1 MRNNAIS
8 ACLVACAL
16 GFTCTS
22 FSAQA
27 ETVSEAIL
35 KCKAEQNSLQ
45 RLLCFDKVAEN
56 ISGLKDQSFSDAQA
70 SAPPADAVL
79 PTTSKGQR
87 QPRDDFGKTPVDE
100 TPDALSSR
108 VTKVKKDTLKRQTVT
123 LQNGQVWRE
132 IGSSGH
138 IVKSGQ
144 QVTIEKGL
152 FGSYYLSVDGS
163 NREMQVKRIK

>member
-1 MRNNAIS
+1 MRKNAIS

-16 GFTCTS
+16 GITSAS
-22 FSAQA
+22 FSVQA

-56 ISGLKDQSFSDAQA
+56 ISGLKDQSFSEAQA
-70 SAPPADAVL
+70 SAPVAAAVT
-79 PTTSKGQR
+79 PNNNTAQR
-87 QPRDDFGKTPVDE
+87 QQQDFGKTPIDE

-108 VTKVKKDTLKRQTVT
+108 VTKVKKDRLKRQTLT

-138 IVKSGQ
+138 VVTNGQ

-163 NREMQVKRIK
+163 NRELQVKRIK